1 MSEAQEFLKGIMLL
15 DAKIDARKCE
25 IDDLKEKLLHITP
38 TLSPDKG
45 GGGGYAHD
53 KMAGTMARIVDLQA
67 QINEE
72 IDRLVEQKAKAMNM
86 LNSMKNPVHMTIL
99 HRRYFLHQSFERIA
113 TDMNYTYRW
122 VTRLHGRALQDFAKV
137 MQERENEGDET

>member
-1 MSEAQEFLKGIMLL
+1 MSEAQEFLNGIMLL
-15 DAKIDARKCE
+15 DAKIDMWQCE

-45 GGGGYAHD
+45 GSGGYAND
-53 KMAGTMARIVDLQA
+53 KMAGTIARIVDLQT
-67 QINEE
+67 QINDE
-72 IDRLVEQKAKAMNM
+72 IDRLVDQKAEAMNM

-99 HRRYFLHQSFERIA
+99 HRRYFLHHSFEWIA
-113 TDMNYTYRW
+113 TDMKYTYRW

-137 MQERENEGDET
+137 MQGYGK

>member
-15 DAKIDARKCE
+15 DAKIDARQCE

-67 QINEE
+67 LINDE
-72 IDRLVEQKAKAMNM
+72 IDRLVDQKAEAMNM
-86 LNSMKNPVHMTIL
+86 LNSMKNPVHMTVL

-137 MQERENEGDET
+137 MQEHGE